1 VPASIVE
8 PSVREPTPVPDLAAP
23 PATSRVREGRKA
35 PAAGLMGDL
44 RVAALEKRIQDN
56 DWQGIVKDFG
66 NLEEIGRLP
75 PNLGLLAALAHH
87 EASEEGDQ
95 AAVEVGVRCVAGIL
109 ALPESSA
116 IAGVVTRRLFR
127 RNPTRFHERKAPAA
141 HVSLII
147 ILVALVLGG
156 TVGWVLTGGAA
167 QIRAL
172 EQRITHPT
180 HR

>member
-1 VPASIVE
+1 MPASIVE

-109 ALPESSA
+109 ALPGGPRSRASSRGASSA
-116 IAGVVTRRLFR
+116 GIQRASTSARPRRR
-127 RNPTRFHERKAPAA
+127 TSP
-141 HVSLII
+141 
-147 ILVALVLGG
+147 
-156 TVGWVLTGGAA
+156 
-167 QIRAL
+167 
-172 EQRITHPT
+172 
-180 HR
+180 